1 MNKLIFII
9 VAFVALFVNAY
20 AEKVYRIVEV
30 EDESGNKNWFPILV
44 DDDTWKK

>member
-9 VAFVALFVNAY
+9 AAFAALFLNAY

-30 EDESGNKNWFPILV
+30 EDENGNKDWIPVLV